1 MLLES
6 LSIIR
11 SQLEN
16 YFKQNT
22 AVVNPESEVVIA
34 NIAQL
39 ESSTFGAALTNKVVI
54 TLVNIEQEASMKNVP
69 TRVQEGNSYKKI
81 NPPVYVYMQILI
93 SANYPSNYET
103 SLSRLASCIKFF
115 QGKQSF
121 SLKNSPVPE
130 LLGDD
135 ANSDIKFSVELVSPT
150 FEQLNHIWGMLG
162 GKALPAALY
171 KVRIVMLERDA
182 ILGIEEPIKHIVINM

>member
-6 LSIIR
+6 LSIMR

-16 YFKQNT
+16 YFRQNA
-22 AVVNPESEVVIA
+22 AVVNPESEVILA
-34 NIAQL
+34 NISQID
-39 ESSTFGAALTNKVVI
+39 SSTLGAALANKVVL
-54 TLVNIEQEASMKNVP
+54 TLLNIEQEASMKNVP
-69 TRVQEGNSYKKI
+69 TRVQEGNGYKKV
-81 NPPVYVYMQILI
+81 NPPIYVYMQILI
-93 SANYPSNYET
+93 AANYPSNYET

-121 SLKNSPVPE
+121 SLQDSPVPE
-130 LLGDD
+130 LQGDNN
-135 ANSDIKFSVELVSPT
+135 NSEIKFTTELVSPT

-182 ILGIEEPIKHIVINM
+182 ILGSEEPIKHIVINM

>member
-6 LSIIR
+6 LSIMR

-16 YFKQNT
+16 YFRQN
-22 AVVNPESEVVIA
+22 AVVVNPESEVILA
-34 NIAQL
+34 NISQID
-39 ESSTFGAALTNKVVI
+39 SSTLGAALANKVVL
-54 TLVNIEQEASMKNVP
+54 TLLNIEQEASMKNVP
-69 TRVQEGNSYKKI
+69 TRVPEGNGYKKV
-81 NPPVYVYMQILI
+81 NPPIYVYMQILI
-93 SANYPSNYET
+93 AANYPNNYET

-121 SLKNSPVPE
+121 SMQNSPVPE
-130 LLGDD
+130 LQGDN
-135 ANSDIKFSVELVSPT
+135 ANSDIKFTTELVSPT

-182 ILGIEEPIKHIVINM
+182 ILGSEEPIKHIVINM